1 VRACALVFAA
11 AALVAG
17 CFHQN
22 RPAPSPQVT
31 VYFCRAGTDTL
42 VPTQFSANPRL
53 KGAQLET
60 ALVAQLLAGAGSD
73 QNTVVLFPAG
83 TKADVTVDGPVAT
96 VNFTGTLSKPFRGG
110 ASDEIALF
118 KSLAYTVTSVPG
130 VTAVQVLINGRKLAT
145 LPGGEFEIDE
155 PLTRETFA
163 Q

>member
-1 VRACALVFAA
+1 MRAWALAVA
-11 AALVAG
+11 AALAGG

-22 RPAPSPQVT
+22 RPAPSPQIT

-42 VPTQFSANPRL
+42 VPTQFSVDPHL
-53 KGAQLET
+53 QGAELEK
-60 ALVAQLLAGAGSD
+60 ALIGQLLAGAGSD
-73 QNTVVLFPAG
+73 QTTIVLFPAG
-83 TKADVTVDGPVAT
+83 TKADVKVDGQTAT
-96 VNFTGTLSKPFRGG
+96 VNFTGTLAKPFHGG

-130 VTAVQVLINGRKLAT
+130 VTAVQVLVEGRKLAT

-155 PLTRETFA
+155 PLTRETFS